1 MLGTLIIIILIA
13 SVIGLSGGFL
23 VLALRLG
30 KNFEKFGGENA
41 PNAAQPRRQP
51 RPRR

>member
-30 KNFEKFGGENA
+30 KNFERFGGENA
-41 PNAAQPRRQP
+41 PNTSQPQRRTGPRR
-51 RPRR
+51 